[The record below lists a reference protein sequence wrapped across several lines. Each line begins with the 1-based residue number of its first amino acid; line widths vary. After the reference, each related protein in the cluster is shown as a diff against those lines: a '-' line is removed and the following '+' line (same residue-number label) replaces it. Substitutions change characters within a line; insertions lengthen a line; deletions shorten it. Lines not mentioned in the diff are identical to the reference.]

1 MKDEK
6 KKSDTWF
13 ESWNTTIKN
22 LYGEKSET
30 PKKENEE
37 KVDSKQKGVKE

>member
-22 LYGEKSET
+22 VYGEKSENT
-30 PKKENEE
+30 KEETEE
-37 KVDSKQKGVKE
+37 KVDLKQKGVKE

>member
-6 KKSDTWF
+6 KKSDNWF

-22 LYGEKSET
+22 VYGEKSENT
-30 PKKENEE
+30 KEESE
-37 KVDSKQKGVKE
+37 DKVDLKQEGEKE

>member
-22 LYGEKSET
+22 VYGEKSKN
-30 PKKENEE
+30 PKEESKE
-37 KVDSKQKGVKE
+37 KVDLKQEGVKE

>member
-22 LYGEKSET
+22 VYGEKPEN
-30 PKKENEE
+30 PKEESEE
-37 KVDSKQKGVKE
+37 KVDLKQEGVKE

>member
-1 MKDEK
+1 MKNEK

-22 LYGEKSET
+22 VYGEKSENL
-30 PKKENEE
+30 KEESKE
-37 KVDSKQKGVKE
+37 KVDLKQEGVKE